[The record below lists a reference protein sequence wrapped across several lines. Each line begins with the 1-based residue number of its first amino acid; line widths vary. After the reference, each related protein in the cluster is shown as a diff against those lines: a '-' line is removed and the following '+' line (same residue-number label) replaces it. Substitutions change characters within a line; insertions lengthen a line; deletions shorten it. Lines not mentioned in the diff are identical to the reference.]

1 MKNTPFG
8 RRAHFIPQKWYR
20 AVPAGTG
27 YLALLLE
34 MKKRHTPREM
44 KGGIFI
50 ATYHYSIKIIS
61 RGKGKSAVG
70 AAAYRSGQKLTNEY
84 DGLTHDYTRKG
95 GVVHT
100 EILLPEHAP
109 QEYADRSTLW
119 NAVEKVEKARNSQL
133 AREIEISLPN
143 ELSRAENIE
152 LARRFVRET
161 FVSKGMCADIC
172 IHDPDHEQPNVHAH
186 IMLTLRPF
194 NEDGT
199 WGDKQRKEYILDAAG
214 NKIYDK
220 KKRTYKCRTVQTTD
234 WNSRDKAEEWRAS
247 WADFLNAE
255 LAARGIEGRVDHRSF
270 ERQGKLE
277 QPTIHMGVSATQ
289 MERKGIRTEK
299 GDINR
304 RIRVQNAELHRLQA
318 ELERVNAAI
327 AELQKRPQ
335 EENLVSILMR
345 FYGNGEKFAEAR
357 GLEFGNLKKAQKLR
371 DVSQAV
377 AFLQGN
383 HISTMTELSEK
394 HAALESEY
402 RELKTKIIARQK
414 RMKELS
420 ELLNNYEHYKPNK
433 AAYDEWQSISNPKK
447 KEKYYAAHSSEIE
460 VFKAARSMYDEV
472 LGGGKITP
480 KAWRAELAELEKE
493 NGTDMFRLREL
504 EDNTATMATILY
516 NVEHLQAFEDR
527 QQDIQKKRNNA
538 LE

>member
-1 MKNTPFG
+1 M
-8 RRAHFIPQKWYR
+8 R
-20 AVPAGTG
+20 AVSAETG

-34 MKKRHTPREM
+34 MKKRHTPSKM

-50 ATYHYSIKIIS
+50 AIYHCSIKIIS

-70 AAAYRSGQKLTNEY
+70 AAAYRSGEKLTNEY

-100 EILLPEHAP
+100 EILLPKHTP
-109 QEYADRSTLW
+109 PEYSDRSMLW

-143 ELSRAENIE
+143 ELPLAENIE
-152 LARRFVRET
+152 LARRFVQET
-161 FVSKGMCADIC
+161 FVSKGMCADVC

-186 IMLTLRPF
+186 IMLTMRPF

-199 WGDKQRKEYILDAAG
+199 WGDKQRKEYVLDAAG

-234 WNSRDKAEEWRAS
+234 WNSREKAEEWRAA
-247 WADFLNAE
+247 WADFLNAVLE
-255 LAARGIEGRVDHRSF
+255 EKGIAERVDHRSF
-270 ERQGKLE
+270 ERQGKIE
-277 QPTIHMGVSATQ
+277 QPTIHLGVSATQ

-304 RIRVQNAELHRLQA
+304 RIRERNAKLHRLQK
-318 ELERVNAAI
+318 ELEEVNAAI

-345 FYGNGEKFAEAR
+345 FYGNGEKFAETR
-357 GLEFGNLKKAQKLR
+357 GLKLGNLKKAQKLR

-394 HAALESEY
+394 HAALEAEY
-402 RELKTKIIARQK
+402 AELKGNIIARQK
-414 RMKELS
+414 RMKALS
-420 ELLNNYEHYKPNK
+420 ELLTNYEHYKPNK
-433 AAYDEWQSISNPKK
+433 AAYDEWKAITNPKK
-447 KEKYYAAHSSEIE
+447 KEKYYNAHSSEIE
-460 VFKAARSMYDEV
+460 VFKAARSMYDKV
-472 LGGGKITP
+472 LGSGKITP
-480 KAWRAELAELEKE
+480 KSWRAELAELESADSA
-493 NGTDMFRLREL
+493 DMLRLHKL
-504 EDNTATMATILY
+504 EDETALMATILY
-516 NVEHLQAFEDR
+516 NVEHLQNYEER
-527 QQDIQKKRNNA
+527 QQAVQKDRKTV

>member
-1 MKNTPFG
+1 MEMIN
-8 RRAHFIPQKWYR
+8 AIYHFS
-20 AVPAGTG
+20 
-27 YLALLLE
+27 
-34 MKKRHTPREM
+34 M
-44 KGGIFI
+44 
-50 ATYHYSIKIIS
+50 KIIS

-84 DGLTHDYTRKG
+84 DGLTHEYTRKG

-109 QEYADRSTLW
+109 PEYAGRSTLW

-143 ELSRAENIE
+143 ELSRADNIE
-152 LARRFVRET
+152 LARRFVQDT
-161 FVSKGMCADIC
+161 FVSKGMCADVC
-172 IHDPDHEQPNVHAH
+172 IHDPERDQPNIHAH
-186 IMLTLRPF
+186 IMLTMRPI
-194 NEDGT
+194 NPDGS
-199 WGDKQRKEYILDAAG
+199 WGEKQRKEYVLDSAG

-234 WNSRDKAEEWRAS
+234 WNSRDKAEEWRGA

-255 LAARGIEGRVDHRSF
+255 LAARGIEERVDHRSF

-299 GDINR
+299 GNINR
-304 RIRVQNAELHRLQA
+304 RIKAQNDELHRLQA

-357 GLEFGNLKKAQKLR
+357 GLKLGNLKKAAKLR
-371 DVSQAV
+371 DVTRAV
-377 AFLQGN
+377 AFLN
-383 HISTMTELSEK
+383 DHNIRTMSELSEK
-394 HAALESEY
+394 HAALEAEY
-402 RELKTKIIARQK
+402 TDLKGKIIARQK
-414 RMKELS
+414 RMKALS

-433 AAYDEWQSISNPKK
+433 AAYDEWCAITNPKK

-460 VFKAARSMYDEV
+460 VFKAARSFYDKK
-472 LGGGKITP
+472 LSGAKITP
-480 KAWRAELAELEKE
+480 KSWRAELAELES
-493 NGTDMFRLREL
+493 TDSADMLRLHKL
-504 EDNTATMATILY
+504 EDSTAIMATILY
-516 NVEHLQAFEDR
+516 NVEHLQKYEDSQR
-527 QQDIQKKRNNA
+527 YNHRDRNNA

>member
-1 MKNTPFG
+1 M
-8 RRAHFIPQKWYR
+8 
-20 AVPAGTG
+20 
-27 YLALLLE
+27 
-34 MKKRHTPREM
+34 
-44 KGGIFI
+44 
-50 ATYHYSIKIIS
+50 
-61 RGKGKSAVG
+61 G
-70 AAAYRSGQKLTNEY
+70 AAAYRRGQKLTNEY

-100 EILLPEHAP
+100 EILLPELAP
-109 QEYADRSTLW
+109 PEYADRSTLW

-152 LARRFVRET
+152 LARRFVQET

-172 IHDPDHEQPNVHAH
+172 IHDPDKEQQNIHAH
-186 IMLTLRPF
+186 IMLTIRPF
-194 NEDGT
+194 NENGT
-199 WGDKQRKEYILDAAG
+199 WGDKQRKEYILDTAG

-234 WNSRDKAEEWRAS
+234 WNSREKAEEWREA
-247 WADFLNAE
+247 WADFLNAVLVE
-255 LAARGIEGRVDHRSF
+255 KGIADRVDHRSF

-299 GDINR
+299 GNINR
-304 RIRVQNAELHRLQA
+304 RIKEQNDELHRLQA

-357 GLEFGNLKKAQKLR
+357 GLKLGNLKKATKLR
-371 DVSQAV
+371 DVSQAI
-377 AFLQGN
+377 AFLNGHN
-383 HISTMTELSEK
+383 IRTMSELSEK
-394 HAALESEY
+394 HAALEAEY
-402 RELKTKIIARQK
+402 TELRGKIITRQK

-420 ELLNNYEHYKPNK
+420 ELLTNYEHYKPNK
-433 AAYDEWQSISNPKK
+433 AVYYEFQSIKDQKK
-447 KEKYYAAHSSEIE
+447 REKFYNNHSSEIE
-460 VFKAARSMYDEV
+460 VFKAARSLYDKT
-472 LGGGKITP
+472 LGGRKITP
-480 KAWRAELAELEKE
+480 KAWRAELAELES
-493 NGTDMFRLREL
+493 TDSADMLRLHKL
-504 EDNTATMATILY
+504 EDSTAIMATILY
-516 NVEHLQAFEDR
+516 NVEHLQNYEER
-527 QQDIQKKRNNA
+527 GQDIQKKRNNV

>member
-1 MKNTPFG
+1 MVNAFY
-8 RRAHFIPQKWYR
+8 HFS
-20 AVPAGTG
+20 
-27 YLALLLE
+27 
-34 MKKRHTPREM
+34 M
-44 KGGIFI
+44 
-50 ATYHYSIKIIS
+50 KIIS
-61 RGKGKSAVG
+61 RGKGKSAVS

-109 QEYADRSTLW
+109 HEYTDRSTLW
-119 NAVEKVEKARNSQL
+119 NAVEKVEKAKNSQL

-143 ELSRAENIE
+143 KLPLSENIE
-152 LARRFVRET
+152 LARRFVQET

-172 IHDPDHEQPNVHAH
+172 IHDPDKEQQNIHAH
-186 IMLTLRPF
+186 IMLTIRPF
-194 NEDGT
+194 NENGT

-234 WNSRDKAEEWRAS
+234 WNDKTKAEEWRAT
-247 WADFLNAE
+247 WADFLNAV
-255 LAARGIEGRVDHRSF
+255 LAEKGFADRVDHRSF

-304 RIRVQNAELHRLQA
+304 RIREQNAELHRLQA
-318 ELERVNAAI
+318 ELEKVNVAI

-357 GLEFGNLKKAQKLR
+357 GLKLGNLKKAAKLR
-371 DVSQAV
+371 DVSQAI
-377 AFLQGN
+377 AFLNGHN
-383 HISTMTELSEK
+383 IRTMSELSEK
-394 HAALESEY
+394 HAALEAEY
-402 RELKTKIIARQK
+402 SELKGKIIARQK
-414 RMKELS
+414 RMKALS
-420 ELLNNYEHYKPNK
+420 ELLTNYEHYKPNK

-460 VFKAARSMYDEV
+460 VFKAARSLYDKK
-472 LGGGKITP
+472 LSGAKITP
-480 KAWRAELAELEKE
+480 KSWRAELAEHES
-493 NGTDMFRLREL
+493 TDSADMLRLHKL
-504 EDNTATMATILY
+504 EDDTALMATILY
-516 NVEHLQAFEDR
+516 NVEHLQNYEDR
-527 QQDIQKKRNNA
+527 QRYNHRDINNA

>member
-1 MKNTPFG
+1 MIN
-8 RRAHFIPQKWYR
+8 AIYHFSMQ
-20 AVPAGTG
+20 
-27 YLALLLE
+27 
-34 MKKRHTPREM
+34 
-44 KGGIFI
+44 
-50 ATYHYSIKIIS
+50 IIT
-61 RGKGKSAVG
+61 RGKGKSAVAG
-70 AAAYRSGQKLTNEY
+70 AAYRSGQRLVNDY
-84 DGLTHDYTRKG
+84 DGLVHDFTKKG

-100 EILLPEHAP
+100 EILLTDHAP
-109 QEYADRSTLW
+109 PEYSDRSTLW

-143 ELSRAENIE
+143 ELSLAENIE
-152 LARRFVRET
+152 LARRFVQET

-186 IMLTLRPF
+186 IMLTMRPF
-194 NEDGT
+194 NKDGS
-199 WGDKQRKEYILDAAG
+199 WGEKQRKEYVLDADG

-234 WNSRDKAEEWRAS
+234 WNDKTKAEEWRAA

-255 LAARGIEGRVDHRSF
+255 LAVRGIEERVDHRSF

-304 RIRVQNAELHRLQA
+304 RIRERNSELHRLKA
-318 ELERVNAAI
+318 ELEKVNAAI

-357 GLEFGNLKKAQKLR
+357 GIKVGNLKKAQKLR
-371 DVSQAV
+371 DVSHAV
-377 AFLQGN
+377 AFLQCN
-383 HISTMTELSEK
+383 NIQTLSELSVK
-394 HAALESEY
+394 HSALESEY
-402 RELKTKIIARQK
+402 SELKAKIIARQK
-414 RMKELS
+414 RMKALS
-420 ELLNNYEHYKPNK
+420 ELLTNYEHYKPNK

-447 KEKYYAAHSSEIE
+447 KEKYYTAHSSEIE
-460 VFKAARSMYDEV
+460 VFKAARSMYDKV
-472 LGGGKITP
+472 LGGEKITP
-480 KAWRAELAELEKE
+480 KAWRSELAEHRKE
-493 NGTDMFRLREL
+493 DSLDMLRLHKL
-504 EDNTATMATILY
+504 EDDTATMATILY
-516 NVEHLQAFEDR
+516 NVEHLQNYEER
-527 QQDIQKKRNNA
+527 QQTVQRNKNTV

>member
-1 MKNTPFG
+1 
-8 RRAHFIPQKWYR
+8 
-20 AVPAGTG
+20 
-27 YLALLLE
+27 
-34 MKKRHTPREM
+34 M

-50 ATYHYSIKIIS
+50 AIYHCSIKIIS

-100 EILLPEHAP
+100 EILLPEYAP
-109 QEYADRSTLW
+109 PEYADRSTLW

-152 LARRFVRET
+152 LARRFVQQN
-161 FVSKGMCADIC
+161 FVDKGMCADIC
-172 IHDPDHEQPNVHAH
+172 IHDPDREQPNIHAH

-194 NEDGT
+194 NENGT

-220 KKRTYKCRTVQTTD
+220 KKRIYKCRTVQTTD
-234 WNSRDKAEEWRAS
+234 WNDKTKAEEWRAA
-247 WADFLNAE
+247 WAEFLNAV
-255 LAARGIEGRVDHRSF
+255 LAEKGIADRVDHRSF
-270 ERQGKLE
+270 ERQGKIE

-304 RIRVQNAELHRLQA
+304 RIREQNAELHRLQA

-357 GLEFGNLKKAQKLR
+357 GLKLGNLKKAQKLR

-394 HAALESEY
+394 HSALETEY
-402 RELKTKIIARQK
+402 SELKAKIIARQK

-433 AAYDEWQSISNPKK
+433 AVYDQWKGITNQKK
-447 KEKYYAAHSSEIE
+447 KDKFYAEHSSQINAYKAMRSY
-460 VFKAARSMYDEV
+460 FKNT
-472 LGGGKITP
+472 LGEGEKIAP
-480 KAWRAELAELEKE
+480 KAWQSELAELESADSA
-493 NGTDMFRLREL
+493 DMLRLHKL
-504 EDNTATMATILY
+504 EDSTAIMATILY
-516 NVEHLQAFEDR
+516 NVEHLLAYEDR
-527 QQDIQKKRNNA
+527 EQDIQKKRNNV

>member
-1 MKNTPFG
+1 
-8 RRAHFIPQKWYR
+8 
-20 AVPAGTG
+20 
-27 YLALLLE
+27 
-34 MKKRHTPREM
+34 M

-50 ATYHYSIKIIS
+50 AIYHCSIKIIS

-95 GVVHT
+95 GVVHK

-152 LARRFVRET
+152 LARRFVQQS
-161 FVSKGMCADIC
+161 FVDKGMCADIC
-172 IHDPDHEQPNVHAH
+172 VHDPDKEQQNIHAH
-186 IMLTLRPF
+186 IMLTIRPF

-234 WNSRDKAEEWRAS
+234 WNDKTKAEEWRAA

-255 LAARGIEGRVDHRSF
+255 LAAHGIAEKVDHRSF

-304 RIRVQNAELHRLQA
+304 RIREQNAELHRLQA

-357 GLEFGNLKKAQKLR
+357 GLKLGNLKKAQKLR
-371 DVSQAV
+371 EVSQAV

-383 HISTMTELSEK
+383 HITTMSELSEK
-394 HAALESEY
+394 HAAFEAEY
-402 RELKTKIIARQK
+402 SELKAKIIARQK
-414 RMKELS
+414 RMKALS
-420 ELLNNYEHYKPNK
+420 ELLTNYEHYKPNK
-433 AAYDEWQSISNPKK
+433 AAYDEWRAITNPKK
-447 KEKYYAAHSSEIE
+447 KEKYYAAHSNEIE
-460 VFKAARSMYDEV
+460 VFKAARSMFDKT

-480 KAWRAELAELEKE
+480 KAWRAELAELESTDS
-493 NGTDMFRLREL
+493 TDMLRLHKL
-504 EDNTATMATILY
+504 EDSTAIMATILY
-516 NVEHLQAFEDR
+516 NVEHLQAYEER
-527 QQDIQKKRNNA
+527 GQDIQKKRNNV

>member
-1 MKNTPFG
+1 M
-8 RRAHFIPQKWYR
+8 AI
-20 AVPAGTG
+20 
-27 YLALLLE
+27 
-34 MKKRHTPREM
+34 
-44 KGGIFI
+44 
-50 ATYHYSIKIIS
+50 YHCSIKIIS

-70 AAAYRSGQKLTNEY
+70 AAAYRSGEKLTNEY

-100 EILLPEHAP
+100 EILLSEYAP
-109 QEYADRSTLW
+109 SEYADRSTLW

-152 LARRFVRET
+152 LARRFVQEA
-161 FVSKGMCADIC
+161 FVNKGMCADLC
-172 IHDPDHEQPNVHAH
+172 VHDPDREQPNIHAH

-199 WGDKQRKEYILDAAG
+199 WGDKQRKEYILDADG

-234 WNSRDKAEEWRAS
+234 WNDKTKAEEWRAA
-247 WADFLNAE
+247 WADFLNAVLTE
-255 LAARGIEGRVDHRSF
+255 KGIAERVDHRSF

-277 QPTIHMGVSATQ
+277 QPTIHLGAAVTQ
-289 MERKGIRTEK
+289 MERKGIRTVK

-304 RIRVQNAELHRLQA
+304 RIQEQNDELHRLQA

-327 AELQKRPQ
+327 AELNQSPQ

-345 FYGNGEKFAEAR
+345 FYSNGEKFAEAR
-357 GLEFGNLKKAQKLR
+357 GLKLGNLKKAQKLR

-402 RELKTKIIARQK
+402 HELKDKILSRQK
-414 RMKELS
+414 RIKALH
-420 ELLNNYEHYKPNK
+420 ELLDHYEIFKPNK
-433 AAYDEWQSISNPKK
+433 AVYDQWKSITNQKK
-447 KEKYYAAHSSEIE
+447 KDRFYAEHGSQIE
-460 VFKAARSMYDEV
+460 AYKAMRSYFKST
-472 LGGGKITP
+472 LGEGEKITP
-480 KAWRAELAELEKE
+480 KAWQSELAELESADSA
-493 NGTDMFRLREL
+493 DMLRLHKL
-504 EDNTATMATILY
+504 EDDTALMATILY
-516 NVEHLQAFEDR
+516 NVEHLQTYEER
-527 QQDIQKKRNNA
+527 GQEIQKKRKTV